1 MSALTHSLVGYD
13 RVTQRV
19 ADEYEV
25 PDQVL
30 ARAKLLARVP
40 ADDPD
45 AMMCYPLGAS
55 EARDL
60 ADVLTA
66 RIDTARRDYFLE
78 GFAGEGAGAEGAEL
92 AGHDLGVMLGD
103 K

>member
-1 MSALTHSLVGYD
+1 MSVLTHSLVGYD
-13 RVTQRV
+13 RTTERV
-19 ADEYEV
+19 VEEYEV

-30 ARAKLLARVP
+30 ARAKQLARVP
-40 ADDPD
+40 AEDPD

-60 ADVLTA
+60 ADVLNA
-66 RIDTARRDYFLE
+66 RIDTDRRHYFLE
-78 GFAGEGAGAEGAEL
+78 GFSGESASAQSVEL
-92 AGHDLGVMLGD
+92 DKHDLGVMLGD

>member
-13 RVTQRV
+13 RATQRV

-25 PDQVL
+25 PDRVL
-30 ARAKLLARVP
+30 ARAKQLARVP
-40 ADDPD
+40 AGDPD
-45 AMMCYPLGAS
+45 VMMCYPLGAS

-60 ADVLTA
+60 ADVLKA
-66 RIDTARRDYFLE
+66 RIDTERRDYFLE
-78 GFAGEGAGAEGAEL
+78 GFAGEGAGAESAEL
-92 AGHDLGVMLGD
+92 AEHDLGIVLGE